1 MNTAWVLLL
10 DYDNYDPRSGM
21 RFVAWF
27 PTKPSRE
34 DLIEVGVPAEVVDEV
49 LEDLDPL
56 HRNCT
61 DCGDDS
67 HTYFLKEEVAG
78 QRSVYLD

>member
-1 MNTAWVLLL
+1 MTISSVV
-10 DYDNYDPRSGM
+10 DN
-21 RFVAWF
+21 

-34 DLIEVGVPAEVVDEV
+34 DLIKLDVPVEVVDEV

-56 HRNCT
+56 HRNYMN
-61 DCGDDS
+61 CGEDS
-67 HTYFLKEEVAG
+67 HTYYLKEVEAG